1 MIGFNTA
8 PAVSACVPQ
17 YSLINKTKTDAQEL
31 VLAYWIWVFILA
43 ICILISP
50 SVNTSCSSDGK
61 ESVCNVGDLGSIP
74 GSGSSTREGNN
85 NPLQYPCLAN
95 PWTEET
101 GGLQSMG
108 LPRVE
113 HDWNDLALTL
123 VHFTLGILILFKN
136 ILI

>member
-1 MIGFNTA
+1 MTQRSQKIYT
-8 PAVSACVPQ
+8 ST
-17 YSLINKTKTDAQEL
+17 YKINKGL
-31 VLAYWIWVFILA
+31 PY
-43 ICILISP
+43 
-50 SVNTSCSSDGK
+50 SSNDK

-113 HDWNDLALTL
+113 HD
-123 VHFTLGILILFKN
+123 
-136 ILI
+136 